1 MTAQWILWLQRA
13 VLALGTLHAIVGSLY
28 LVHMLQLNG
37 YHNKGYF
44 SWCGQHAAKWLPLSR
59 FAALLPLLV
68 IGLTPLLPF
77 HIRGRLGVLLLAVA
91 VLGLLIS
98 GLGALPKHAKKPLV
112 YTRRVW
118 RLLITYSIL
127 LAAALVAARFAG
139 GWASPAR
146 VAVTVF
152 VLLLLV
158 PLLVPLAN
166 FINLPLE
173 HAIARHFVRDAE
185 RILRARPDLTIIGIT
200 GSYGK
205 TSTKNFLHAL
215 LSTQYNVLMT
225 PESYNTTMGVV
236 RTIRER
242 LKPSHEVFIV
252 EMGAKGVGEI
262 REICDIVHPKY
273 GLLTSIGEQHLES
286 FRSVENIIKTK
297 FELADA
303 IPADGFICVNAD
315 NEYIRNHPVT
325 NTRAVT
331 YGALPDSQADY
342 RATGVTVGQ
351 TGSQFTLV
359 EPDGTQ
365 TEFSTKLLGAHNIQ
379 NLVGCLALARQLGVP
394 AIKLVYPVRLLKPV
408 RHRLELLPNGFI
420 DDAFNSNPA
429 GFRSALD
436 VLKGFDGQ
444 RVLVTPGMV
453 ELGEREA
460 ALNEELG
467 AYAAN
472 CCDLAVLVGESR
484 RARSKKDC
492 FSPGLTRATFLWRTA
507 SMRGL
512 PISAPCRRT
521 ARGRCCLKTIC
532 RTTTINLYFTAGG
545 RNGGKQDEGS
555 RHFRRQQCGARGVG
569 HLGTAGL

>member
-1 MTAQWILWLQRA
+1 MTVHEWIFWLRRA
-13 VLALGTLHAIVGSLY
+13 LLVLGTVHAVVQAQT
-28 LVHMLQLNG
+28 LVHMLQLEG

-44 SWCGQHAAKWLPLSR
+44 SWCRHHAAKWLPLSR
-59 FAALLPLLV
+59 FAALLPLAV
-68 IGLTPLLPF
+68 TGLTPLLPVT
-77 HIRGRLGVLLLAVA
+77 IPERLGLILMAVSIA
-91 VLGLLIS
+91 GLLIS
-98 GLGALPKHAKKPLV
+98 GLGALPRHAKKPLV

-118 RLLITYSIL
+118 RLLITYSVLLAVI
-127 LAAALVAARFAG
+127 LAAARFTRF
-139 GWASPAR
+139 WASPAR
-146 VAVTVF
+146 ASVTM
-152 VLLLLV
+152 LALILLV

-166 FINLPLE
+166 LINLPLE
-173 HAIARHFVRDAE
+173 HAIARHFVRDAQKIM
-185 RILRARPDLTIIGIT
+185 RGRPDLIVIGIT

-242 LKPSHEVFIV
+242 LKPSHQVFIV

-262 REICDIVHPKY
+262 KEICDIVHPTY

-315 NEYIRNHPVT
+315 NEYIRGRAVT
-325 NTRAVT
+325 NTRTVT
-331 YGALPDSQADY
+331 YGALPESDADY
-342 RATGVTVGQ
+342 RATGISAGQ
-351 TGSQFTLV
+351 TGSRFTLT
-359 EPDGTQ
+359 EPDGAQ
-365 TEFSTKLLGAHNIQ
+365 TEFSTRLLGAHNIQ
-379 NLVGCLALARQLGVP
+379 NLAGCLALARELGIP

-436 VLKGFDGQ
+436 VLRGFEGQ

-460 ALNEELG
+460 ALNEEMG
-467 AYAAN
+467 AYAAT
-472 CCDLAVLVGESR
+472 CCDLAVLVGEKQ
-484 RARSKKDC
+484 AGPLKKGLLGAGFDESKVYVAQSLSD
-492 FSPGLTRATFLWRTA
+492 GLAYLDTVPA
-507 SMRGL
+507 
-512 PISAPCRRT
+512 
-521 ARGRCCLKTIC
+521 
-532 RTTTINLYFTAGG
+532 
-545 RNGGKQDEGS
+545 D
-555 RHFRRQQCGARGVG
+555 GARTV
-569 HLGTAGL
+569 LLENDLPDNYD

>member
-1 MTAQWILWLQRA
+1 MTVYYWIFWLRRA
-13 VLALGTLHAIVGSLY
+13 LLVLGTVHAVMQAQT
-28 LVHMLQLNG
+28 LVHMLQLEG

-59 FAALLPLLV
+59 FAAILPLLV
-68 IGLTPLLPF
+68 IGVTPLLP
-77 HIRGRLGVLLLAVA
+77 IRIHGRLGVALLAIA

-98 GLGALPKHAKKPLV
+98 GLGALPRHAKKPLV

-118 RLLITYSIL
+118 RMLITYCV
-127 LAAALVAARFAG
+127 LVAALLLISRYMG

-146 VAVTVF
+146 VAVTML
-152 VLLLLV
+152 VLILAV

-166 FINLPLE
+166 FINRPLE

-185 RILRARPDLTIIGIT
+185 KILRGRPDLIVIGIT

-242 LKPSHEVFIV
+242 LKSSHEVFIV

-262 REICDIVHPKY
+262 KEICDIVHPKY

-303 IPADGFICVNAD
+303 IPEDGFICVNAD
-315 NEYIRNHPVT
+315 NEYIRGRAVT
-325 NTRAVT
+325 NTRVVT
-331 YGALPDSQADY
+331 YGASPESEADY
-342 RATGVTVGQ
+342 RATGVAAGQ
-351 TGSQFTLV
+351 TGSQFTLT

-365 TEFSTKLLGAHNIQ
+365 TEFSTRLLGAHNIQ
-379 NLVGCLALARQLGVP
+379 NLAGCLALARELGVP

-436 VLKGFDGQ
+436 VLKSFEGQ

-467 AYAAN
+467 AYAAG
-472 CCDLAVLVGESR
+472 CCDYAVLVGEKQ
-484 RARSKKDC
+484 AGPLKK
-492 FSPGLTRATFLWRTA
+492 GLLLAGFDESNIYVAQSL
-507 SMRGL
+507 SEGL
-512 PISAPCRRT
+512 A
-521 ARGRCCLKTIC
+521 
-532 RTTTINLYFTAGG
+532 
-545 RNGGKQDEGS
+545 
-555 RHFRRQQCGARGVG
+555 
-569 HLGTAGL
+569 HLGTIPADGARTVLLENDLPDNYD

>member
-1 MTAQWILWLQRA
+1 MTIVQWIFWLRRA
-13 VLALGTLHAIVGSLY
+13 LLVLGTVHAVVQSLH

-44 SWCGQHAAKWLPLSR
+44 SWCRQHPAKWLPLSR
-59 FAALLPLLV
+59 FAALLPLAVIAATAFLPVSVSDRTGLILLV
-68 IGLTPLLPF
+68 
-77 HIRGRLGVLLLAVA
+77 VA
-91 VLGLLIS
+91 NLGLLIS
-98 GLGALPKHAKKPLV
+98 GLGAMPKHAKKPLV

-118 RLLITYSIL
+118 RLLITYSAL
-127 LAAALVAARFAG
+127 LAILLVAARFMR
-139 GWASPAR
+139 GWISPAR
-146 VAVTVF
+146 AGVTILA
-152 VLLLLV
+152 LLLLV

-166 FINLPLE
+166 LINLPLE
-173 HAIARHFVRDAE
+173 HAIAKHFVRDAQK
-185 RILRARPDLTIIGIT
+185 ILRGRPDLIVIGIT

-262 REICDIVHPKY
+262 KEICDIVHPKY

-325 NTRAVT
+325 NTRVVT
-331 YGALPDSQADY
+331 YGALPDSDADY
-342 RATGVTVGQ
+342 RATDVTAGQ
-351 TGSQFTLV
+351 TGSRFTLV
-359 EPDGTQ
+359 EPDGAK
-365 TEFSTKLLGAHNIQ
+365 TEFSTRLLGAHNIQ
-379 NLVGCLALARQLGVP
+379 NLAGCLALARQLGIP
-394 AIKLVYPVRLLKPV
+394 AIKLVYPVRLLKSV

-436 VLKGFDGQ
+436 VLRGFEGQ

-460 ALNEELG
+460 ALNEEMG
-467 AYAAN
+467 AYAAD
-472 CCDLAVLVGESR
+472 CCDLAVLVGEKQAGPLKKGLLSAGFDESKIFV
-484 RARSKKDC
+484 ARSL
-492 FSPGLTRATFLWRTA
+492 SEGLAHLDTVPADGPRTVLLEND
-507 SMRGL
+507 L
-512 PISAPCRRT
+512 PD
-521 ARGRCCLKTIC
+521 
-532 RTTTINLYFTAGG
+532 NY
-545 RNGGKQDEGS
+545 D
-555 RHFRRQQCGARGVG
+555 
-569 HLGTAGL
+569 

>member
-1 MTAQWILWLQRA
+1 MTVYQWIFWLRRTLIVWGGVHA
-13 VLALGTLHAIVGSLY
+13 VVQSLY
-28 LVHMLQLNG
+28 FVHMLQLSG

-44 SWCGQHAAKWLPLSR
+44 SWCRQHPAKWLPLSR
-59 FAALLPLLV
+59 FAALLPLAV

-77 HIRGRLGVLLLAVA
+77 SITGRLGVALLAIA
-91 VLGLLIS
+91 LLGLFLS

-118 RLLITYSIL
+118 RLLITYSVL
-127 LAAALVAARFAG
+127 LALLLVATKVAHF
-139 GWASPAR
+139 WASPAR
-146 VAVTVF
+146 AGVTVLA
-152 VLLLLV
+152 LLLLV

-166 FINLPLE
+166 LINLPME
-173 HAIARHFVRDAE
+173 HAIAKHFVRDAQK
-185 RILRARPDLTIIGIT
+185 ILRNRPDLTVIGIT

-262 REICDIVHPKY
+262 KEICDIVHPKY

-315 NEYIRNHPVT
+315 NEYIRGRTVT
-325 NTRAVT
+325 NTRVVT
-331 YGALPDSQADY
+331 YGALPESDADY
-342 RATGVTVGQ
+342 RATDMTADQ
-351 TGSQFTLV
+351 NGSRFTLT
-359 EPDGTQ
+359 EPDGTK
-365 TEFSTKLLGAHNIQ
+365 TEFSTRLLGAHNIQ
-379 NLVGCLALARQLGVP
+379 NIAGCLALARELGVP
-394 AIKLVYPVRLLKPV
+394 AIKMVYPVRLLKPV

-436 VLKGFDGQ
+436 VLRGFSGQ

-467 AYAAN
+467 AYAAG
-472 CCDLAVLVGESR
+472 CCDYAVLVGEKQ
-484 RARSKKDC
+484 AGPLKKGLLGAGFDESKIFVAKSLND
-492 FSPGLTRATFLWRTA
+492 GLA
-507 SMRGL
+507 
-512 PISAPCRRT
+512 
-521 ARGRCCLKTIC
+521 
-532 RTTTINLYFTAGG
+532 
-545 RNGGKQDEGS
+545 
-555 RHFRRQQCGARGVG
+555 
-569 HLGTAGL
+569 HLGTVPADGARTVLLENDLPDNYD

>member
-1 MTAQWILWLQRA
+1 MTIDQWVFWLRRA
-13 VLALGTLHAIVGSLY
+13 LLVLGTIHAVMQSLY

-37 YHNKGYF
+37 YHNRGYF
-44 SWCGQHAAKWLPLSR
+44 AWCGQHAARWLPLSR
-59 FAALLPLLV
+59 FAALLPLAV
-68 IGLTPLLPF
+68 IAATPFFPFPIRSSTGVILLS
-77 HIRGRLGVLLLAVA
+77 AA

-98 GLGALPKHAKKPLV
+98 GLGTLPKHAKKPLV

-118 RLLITYSIL
+118 RLLITYCIL
-127 LAAALVAARFAG
+127 LAILLVAARFAR
-139 GWASPAR
+139 GWISPAR
-146 VAVTVF
+146 AGMT
-152 VLLLLV
+152 LLAILLLV

-166 FINLPLE
+166 FINLPME
-173 HAIARHFVRDAE
+173 HAIAKHFVRDAQK
-185 RILRARPDLTIIGIT
+185 ILRSRPDLTVIGIT

-262 REICDIVHPKY
+262 KEICDIVHPKY

-286 FRSVENIIKTK
+286 FHSIENIIKTK

-315 NEYIRNHPVT
+315 NEYIQNHPVT
-325 NTRAVT
+325 NTRVVT
-331 YGALPDSQADY
+331 YGALPESTADY
-342 RATGVTVGQ
+342 RATDMTADRN
-351 TGSQFTLV
+351 GSRFTLV
-359 EPDGTQ
+359 EPDGAK
-365 TEFSTKLLGAHNIQ
+365 TEFSTRLLGAHNIQ
-379 NLVGCLALARQLGVP
+379 NLAGCIALARQLGIP
-394 AIKLVYPVRLLKPV
+394 AVKLVYPVRLLKPV

-436 VLKGFDGQ
+436 VLRGFDGQ

-460 ALNEELG
+460 ALNEEIG
-467 AYAAN
+467 AYAAD
-472 CCDLAVLVGESR
+472 CCDYAVLVGEKQAGPLKKGLLRAGFDESR
-484 RARSKKDC
+484 IFVAPSLNE
-492 FSPGLTRATFLWRTA
+492 GLEYVNSLPAEGTRTVLLEND
-507 SMRGL
+507 L
-512 PISAPCRRT
+512 PD
-521 ARGRCCLKTIC
+521 
-532 RTTTINLYFTAGG
+532 NY
-545 RNGGKQDEGS
+545 D
-555 RHFRRQQCGARGVG
+555 
-569 HLGTAGL
+569 